1 MTLISKDMVN
11 KVDIIIYE
19 AQAYNKALAEALKK
33 MPEFKVPEWSLF
45 VKSGPSKQRPI
56 NDDDFWHKRAAS
68 ILRQIYKKGVVGVNR
83 LRTKYGSRK
92 DRGMRPPEFRRA
104 GGKII
109 RTILQQC
116 DAAGLTEASIDK
128 RKGRKLTKK
137 GIEFL
142 EEIKVPNKESK

>member
-1 MTLISKDMVN
+1 
-11 KVDIIIYE
+11 
-19 AQAYNKALAEALKK
+19 
-33 MPEFKVPEWSLF
+33 
-45 VKSGPSKQRPI
+45 
-56 NDDDFWHKRAAS
+56 
-68 ILRQIYKKGVVGVNR
+68 
-83 LRTKYGSRK
+83 
-92 DRGMRPPEFRRA
+92 MRPPEFRRA

>member
-19 AQAYNKALAEALKK
+19 AQAYNKALAEALKE

-56 NDDDFWHKRAAS
+56 NEEDFWHKRAAS

-83 LRTKYGSRK
+83 LRTKYGSTK
-92 DRGMRPPEFRRA
+92 E
-104 GGKII
+104 
-109 RTILQQC
+109 QQV
-116 DAAGLTEASIDK
+116 
-128 RKGRKLTKK
+128 
-137 GIEFL
+137 F
-142 EEIKVPNKESK
+142 